1 VILAKISIK
10 IFLHYNNFIEII
22 LLTLLAFLI
31 KLHENLSRLDNKTN
45 SYIKNSN
52 EKNIHDVRTSVR
64 RFNAAFL
71 VLPKR
76 YRKGCLLSDYN
87 QLANKFFKI
96 NSEIRD
102 MDIISEKLHGYSQ
115 TDQRNVVI
123 DLLKKDR
130 QSNLEGA
137 KTIALSLKNMNSN
150 KIFDKI
156 DITEKE
162 LQKRYNKLLFR
173 LISEIDTN
181 FLIVITNSL
190 KIKELHELRKDCK
203 KLKYILELLV
213 KDNNKNDTAI
223 RLIKTLQNIQDI
235 LGSIRDYDITID
247 YLKKLEPSKEIQ
259 KIINNEIEQR
269 RLKYEEFLR
278 FCKRRLHISKDSFV
292 ARIKSLLS

>member
-1 VILAKISIK
+1 
-10 IFLHYNNFIEII
+10 
-22 LLTLLAFLI
+22 LLTLLAYLI
-31 KLHENLSRLDNKTN
+31 KLHENLRRFDSKTN
-45 SYIKNSN
+45 NYVKNSN
-52 EKNIHDVRTSVR
+52 EKNIHDIRTSLR

-76 YRKGCLLSDYN
+76 YRKKGCLLSDYN
-87 QLANKFFKI
+87 QLGNKFFQV

-102 MDIISEKLHGYSQ
+102 MDIIHEKLNGYAQ
-115 TDQRNVVI
+115 TDQRNIVI
-123 DLLKKDR
+123 DLLKKNR
-130 QSNLEGA
+130 QSHLDGA

-150 KIFDKI
+150 KILDKM

-162 LQKRYNKLLFR
+162 LQKRYNKLFFR
-173 LISEIDTN
+173 LVSKIETN
-181 FLIVITNSL
+181 FLIVITNSS

-203 KLKYILELLV
+203 KLKYLLELLV
-213 KDNNKNDTAI
+213 KDNNKNNTLI

-235 LGSIRDYDITID
+235 LGSIRDYDISID

-259 KIINNEIEQR
+259 EIVNNEIEQR

-278 FCKRRLHISKDSFV
+278 FCKRRLHISKDSFF

>member
-1 VILAKISIK
+1 M
-10 IFLHYNNFIEII
+10 
-22 LLTLLAFLI
+22 TLLVFLI
-31 KLHENLSRLDNKTN
+31 KLHENLRRFDSKTN

-52 EKNIHDVRTSVR
+52 EKNIHDVRTSIR

-71 VLPKR
+71 ILPKR

-87 QLANKFFKI
+87 QLANKFFKV

-102 MDIISEKLHGYSQ
+102 MDIIQEKLNGYPQ
-115 TDQRNVVI
+115 TDQRNIVI
-123 DLLKKDR
+123 DLLKKNR

-137 KTIALSLKNMNSN
+137 KTIALSLENMNSN
-150 KIFDKI
+150 KILDKM

-162 LQKRYNKLLFR
+162 LQKRYNKLLFE
-173 LISEIDTN
+173 LVSKIETN
-181 FLIVITNSL
+181 FLIVITNTL

-213 KDNNKNDTAI
+213 KDDNKNKNNPAI
-223 RLIKTLQNIQDI
+223 GLIKTLQNIQDI

-247 YLKKLEPSKEIQ
+247 YLKKLEHSKEIQ
-259 KIINNEIEQR
+259 EIVNNEIEQR

-278 FCKRRLHISKDSFV
+278 FCKRRLHISRDSFS
-292 ARIKSLLS
+292 ARVKSLLPS